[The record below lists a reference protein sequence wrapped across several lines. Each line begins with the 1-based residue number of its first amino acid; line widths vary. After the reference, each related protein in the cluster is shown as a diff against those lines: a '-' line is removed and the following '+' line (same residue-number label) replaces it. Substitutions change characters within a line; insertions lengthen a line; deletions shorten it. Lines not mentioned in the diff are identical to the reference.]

1 MAQYDINLRE
11 YWRILNKRKSIVIIT
26 SLLLGIFST
35 VFAVWKAPVPLYT
48 SACSIKFEKE
58 TTLEGLYAKTLSW
71 SGGDDLETQI
81 SVITGYPVLMEVAK
95 NLKLIPQKA
104 SSTDPR
110 IVSTIEGL
118 KGKIQVFR
126 ESFTNI
132 LNIRVT
138 DTNALYAQRIA
149 NEVAKTYQSWH
160 AEQQGKRTTEA
171 LKYIEDEL
179 KRVREQLREAENKFN
194 DFSQKNQLI
203 SIDMQSETLL
213 QRNKEIKDLI
223 RKQNEV
229 MSEIGTL
236 LVRVENYLKDPTSSD
251 NNFYST
257 NAGPQYQVTNNT
269 LVELILK
276 RDSLLENFTPQHPEV
291 IAINQKIV
299 ENARKMVL
307 LLKLQI
313 KNMENTKAELEK
325 QLAEVE
331 LKTNLLMEKK
341 LEFDRLK
348 REVDRFRNMT
358 ALLEQKNQEALIRK
372 AEKPEEVV
380 IVKPA
385 MASSTPINPP
395 KTLTTGAMGVVIG
408 LVLGLVLAF
417 IIETFDT
424 SLGAIEDVEETIG
437 AKVLGV
443 IPHTDLKEIVAA
455 VEDRYPGELDDDS
468 LKKIISL
475 VSHYAPQ
482 TMIAE
487 SFRALRTNIH
497 SRDMD
502 HEIKTISITS
512 TSPQEGKSLVSA
524 NLAISLAQAGLR
536 TLLVGADLRKPV
548 LAKAFGLENSPGL
561 TDVVLGNYP
570 WTDTVKTVTD
580 MIMGK
585 MTMDEIMM
593 TPGMD
598 NLHIITSGNIPPNP
612 AELIES
618 NRLQAFIEEVKKVYD
633 IVIFDS
639 TPALSTA
646 DAAILGTKMDGVL
659 IIYRV
664 GAVSRGLLKRTS
676 TQLEQVKC
684 NIIGVVLNGMK
695 PEISPDF
702 HDFGY
707 YKYYAYYSQEEK
719 KGKQKGLK
727 RYLSFLSRK
736 EDHELSEVDYP
747 STAIGGETSG
757 RQRSRRDLILKVILT
772 ATALIFLSFGLLWQ
786 NGIIDPI
793 KRLNPL
799 SASNRRNTV
808 KTPVP
813 KRPLSSAPEGN
824 PEAVTL
830 RPGPP
835 QGEIIDK
842 RSEIDADKE
851 MTPVTHS
858 SAEVGRAAKS
868 DLKSPAYQSGVFPF
882 SIYLASFHTKERA
895 EKAIQQYESK
905 GLSPF
910 WVKINIKDKGVW
922 YRIYAGCFEDEEQAN
937 ISIKEH
943 GLANAQTKK
952 TAYANLL
959 GIYGT
964 REELDPLIREIK
976 DKGFSPYVIR
986 NKDGEYNLL
995 VGAFVTRTGAEEQ
1008 GNRLKSEGIQGKVV
1022 ER

>member
-26 SLLLGIFST
+26 ALLLGIFST
-35 VFAVWKAPVPLYT
+35 IFAVWKAPVPLYT
-48 SACSIKFEKE
+48 SVCSIKFEKE

-71 SGGDDLETQI
+71 SGGDDLETQV

-104 SSTDPR
+104 SSTDPN
-110 IVSTIEGL
+110 IVPTIEGL

-138 DTNALYAQRIA
+138 DANALYAQRIA
-149 NEVAKTYQSWH
+149 NELAKTYQSWH

-171 LKYIEDEL
+171 LKYIDDEL
-179 KRVREQLREAENKFN
+179 KKVREQLKEAEYEFN

-229 MSEIGTL
+229 KREIETL
-236 LVRVENYLKDPTSSD
+236 LARVENYLKDPASSD

-257 NAGPQYQVTNNT
+257 SASPQYQLTNNT

-291 IAINQKIV
+291 IAISQKII
-299 ENARKMVL
+299 ENARKMVM

-313 KNMENTKAELEK
+313 KNIEKTNADLEK

-331 LKTNLLMEKK
+331 AKTNLLMEKK

-385 MASSTPINPP
+385 MVSSTPINPP
-395 KTLTTGAMGVVIG
+395 KTLTTGAMGIVIG

-417 IIETFDT
+417 IMETFDT
-424 SLGAIEDVEETIG
+424 SLGAIEDVEDTIG

-443 IPHTDLKEIVAA
+443 IPHTDVKEVFAA
-455 VEDRYPGELDDDS
+455 VEDRYPGELDDAV
-468 LKKIISL
+468 LKKVVNL

-487 SFRALRTNIH
+487 SFRALRTNIY
-497 SRDMD
+497 SRDTD
-502 HEIKTISITS
+502 NKIKTISITS
-512 TSPQEGKSLVSA
+512 TSPQEGKSLVAA

-548 LAKAFGLENSPGL
+548 LAKHFGLENSPGL
-561 TDVVLGNYP
+561 TDVILGNYP

-598 NLHIITSGNIPPNP
+598 NLHIITSGSVPPNP

-618 NRLQAFIEEVKKVYD
+618 NRLQAFIEEVKKEYD
-633 IVIFDS
+633 IVVFDS

-646 DAAILGTKMDGVL
+646 DAAILGTKVDGVL
-659 IIYRV
+659 IVYRV
-664 GAVSRGLLKRTS
+664 GAVSRGLLKRAS

-695 PEISPDF
+695 PEFSPDF
-702 HDFGY
+702 HDCGY
-707 YKYYAYYSQEEK
+707 YKYYAYYSQEGK
-719 KGKQKGLK
+719 KGKSKGLK
-727 RYLSFLSRK
+727 RHLSFLSGQ
-736 EDHELSEVDYP
+736 EDHKLSGDDYS
-747 STAIGGETSG
+747 STVVGGETSE
-757 RQRSRRDLILKVILT
+757 RQRGWKNLILKGILT
-772 ATALIFLSFGLLWQ
+772 LMALLLLSFGLLWQ

-799 SASNRRNTV
+799 PDSNERSTI

-813 KRPLSSAPEGN
+813 KRPLNVAPIKN
-824 PEAVTL
+824 PEALTL
-830 RPGPP
+830 KTGLPERDAIDEKSPP
-835 QGEIIDK
+835 AHPDT
-842 RSEIDADKE
+842 AMDKE
-851 MTPVTHS
+851 
-858 SAEVGRAAKS
+858 AKS
-868 DLKSPAYQSGVFPF
+868 DSKKPTYQSGVFPF
-882 SIYLASFHTKERA
+882 SIYLGSFHTKERA

-905 GLSPF
+905 GMSPF
-910 WVKINIKDKGVW
+910 WVRVNIKDKGVW
-922 YRIYAGCFEDEEQAN
+922 YRIYTGYFMDEEQAN

-943 GLANAQTKK
+943 GLANAQIKK
-952 TAYANLL
+952 TVYANLL
-959 GIYGT
+959 GTYSA

-976 DKGFSPYVIR
+976 DKGYSPYVIR
-986 NKDGEYNLL
+986 NQDGRYNLL
-995 VGAFVTRTGAEEQ
+995 VGAFMTRTGVEEQ
-1008 GNRLKSEGIQGKVV
+1008 GNRLKSEGIQGKAVK
-1022 ER
+1022 R